1 MTESPL
7 ARVPSLARALGPI
20 VAVNKRLASRYANL
34 LRAGWASEPTG
45 LLACRLIV
53 VQAKAEEW
61 GVLSARM
68 GGAGCPVAILAE
80 EYGAAL
86 QKRIRALG
94 VAVCTVVISP
104 AAARPLMVL
113 DGDAA
118 AVRAVR
124 IWASGGGVRCVELRP
139 GGSVHYGAG
148 IVLVS
153 ALVTPLV
160 DAATRSLRASGL
172 SHVDSRQIVSRVL
185 EGALRSYDAHGRK
198 GWPNPTAAG
207 RVEAISAQCETLAAR
222 DAKLER
228 LYARVLGACLE
239 YYGQDTEWLD
249 ESEWATGASN
259 RKTK

>member
-34 LRAGWASEPTG
+34 LRAGWASEPGG

-61 GVLSARM
+61 GALSARM
-68 GGAGCPVAILAE
+68 GGAGCPVAILADE
-80 EYGAAL
+80 CGAAL

-104 AAARPLMVL
+104 LAVRPLMVL

-124 IWASGGGVRCVELRP
+124 NWASGGGVRCVELRP
-139 GGSVHYGAG
+139 GGSAHYGAG
-148 IVLVS
+148 IVMVS

-172 SHVDSRQIVSRVL
+172 SQVDSRQIVSRVL

-207 RVEAISAQCETLAAR
+207 RIEAVSAQCETLAAR
-222 DAKLER
+222 DAKLAR

-249 ESEWATGASN
+249 ESERAAAASN